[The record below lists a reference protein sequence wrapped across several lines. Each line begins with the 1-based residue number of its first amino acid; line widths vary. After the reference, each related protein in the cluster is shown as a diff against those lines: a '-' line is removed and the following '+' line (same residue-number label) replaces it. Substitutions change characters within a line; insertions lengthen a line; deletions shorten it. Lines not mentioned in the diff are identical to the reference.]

1 MKRDQAAL
9 RHRQKGVFVGLLG
22 LTLGVLVFCEQ
33 GLRCFLAQCLGF
45 DVAVTSTL
53 ALWLLSQSH
62 ISIPVCAVCSGAI
75 GEAEGLWVP

>member
-1 MKRDQAAL
+1 MERDQAAL

-53 ALWLLSQSH
+53 AL
-62 ISIPVCAVCSGAI
+62 
-75 GEAEGLWVP
+75 